1 MSSELWR
8 KNNLANL
15 NPARIPPQT
24 PPAGG
29 KSVEAGRIQNPR
41 QIVSPCRVRIISFN
55 HLDFARNTFELC
67 PEHTAYVKTLEFIS
81 RVFTYTRSV
90 QVFRQVYTPFIKLRS
105 KSDYSFKSRV
115 NPLLSALTTC

>member
-67 PEHTAYVKTLEFIS
+67 PEHTAKKRNQIPKQKYGRHKVPSVLNSPKKILNLKGFATL
-81 RVFTYTRSV
+81 RVAPRLPIQNYE
-90 QVFRQVYTPFIKLRS
+90 
-105 KSDYSFKSRV
+105 
-115 NPLLSALTTC
+115 